1 MRRSLLGFVFI
12 AAVALVSPG
21 RAASL
26 NEILP
31 EKSIGDAEAP
41 VTIVE
46 HSSLTCGHCASF
58 HRDTLPQ
65 IKETYVDT
73 GKVRLVYRDFPIGQL
88 ALLAA
93 MLPHCAGEDR
103 YFGFLEVLFRSQ
115 DAWARSQNPLAELER
130 VAQQGGMSKKDFE
143 SCLNNEELYQAI
155 RERAGDDEVRY
166 GVRATPTFRVNGE
179 KITGSLPFEEFQEA
193 IEGALGSAR

>member
-12 AAVALVSPG
+12 AAATLVSPG
-21 RAASL
+21 YAASL

-31 EKSIGDAEAP
+31 EKSIGDADAP

-46 HSSLTCGHCASF
+46 YSSLTCGHCGTF
-58 HRDTLPQ
+58 HKEILPK
-65 IKETYVDT
+65 IKETYVDA

-93 MLPHCAGEDR
+93 MVPHCAGEER

-115 DAWARSQNPLAELER
+115 DLWARAQNPLAELQR
-130 VAQQGGMSKKDFE
+130 VARQGGMSDKEFE
-143 SCLNNEELYQAI
+143 SCLNNEELYKAI

-166 GVRATPTFRVNGE
+166 GVRATPTFRINNKKV
-179 KITGSLPFEEFQEA
+179 TGALPFEEFQEA
-193 IEGALGSAR
+193 IEAALESAR